1 MATRST
7 IAVRHED
14 GTVSQIYCHWD
25 GYLSH
30 NGMLLQNH
38 YNTPLAVEFL
48 VSKGDI
54 SSLGKRVGV
63 KHPFSAVEGGI
74 PSDEWDKNW
83 GEMTTYY
90 GRDRGE
96 NGTEPRKFDT
106 VSDYIDGYQREE
118 YNYYFN
124 GETWEVEFDGDFISL
139 AEAFE
144 LQAEE

>member
-30 NGMLLQNH
+30 NGVLLAEH

-48 VSKGDI
+48 VSKGDL
-54 SSLGKRVGV
+54 SVLAERVTPNKDAIHTFEVAQNGV
-63 KHPFSAVEGGI
+63 CV
-74 PSDEWDKNW
+74 
-83 GEMTTYY
+83 YY

-96 NGTEPRKFDT
+96 QNTAPRTFAT
-106 VSDYIDGYQREE
+106 VGEFLDNRQTEE

-124 GETWEVEFDGDFISL
+124 GEEWEVEWNGDFLSL
-139 AEAFE
+139 SQALTE
-144 LQAEE
+144 QAEVLE